1 MDISKTDGD
10 SPSVFVVVRAVMDWK
25 EKVRRFAANEGVIAG
40 FCGAEADEPLKT
52 LLLRKRQHQ
61 PQCGFEPNDLDLRTN
76 PSLTLSG
83 AKSILVC
90 LFPYFRSDI
99 VKQNLSRYACIPD
112 YHVVV
117 RKKLE
122 KISEYIR
129 QFDNTIQYKC
139 YSDNGPLVDRYLAYK
154 AGLGFFG
161 QNCQFIHDTY
171 GSWCF
176 IGYSILTA
184 DIPPDKP
191 LDRTCAGCGKCRE
204 ACPGGALDGKM
215 GFDCERCISY
225 LTQKGELTDR
235 QAALLTGQ
243 DSVYGCDVCQEV
255 CPHNEGV
262 PNTPVQEFYGAKLE
276 KLEYNEVNRLSEREF
291 KRKFKTFPFAWRGK
305 SVILRNLEKEMLDK

>member
-1 MDISKTDGD
+1 M
-10 SPSVFVVVRAVMDWK
+10 VVGAVMDWK
-25 EKVRRFAANEGVIAG
+25 EKVRSFAANEGVLAG
-40 FCGAEADEPLKT
+40 FCSAEADESLKA
-52 LLLRKRQHQ
+52 LLLRKRRRQ
-61 PQCGFEPNDLDLRTN
+61 PPCGFEPKNLDLRTD
-76 PSLTLSG
+76 PSLTLPG

-99 VKQNLSRYACIPD
+99 AKQNLSRYACIPD
-112 YHVVV
+112 YHIVV

-161 QNCQFIHDTY
+161 RNCHFIHETY

-191 LDRTCAGCGKCRE
+191 LDRTCADCGKCRA
-204 ACPGGALDGKM
+204 ACPGGALDGMM

-225 LTQKGELTDR
+225 LTQKKELTGE
-235 QAALLTGQ
+235 QAALLAGQ
-243 DSVYGCDVCQEV
+243 ESVYGCDVCQEV
-255 CPHNEGV
+255 CPHNQDV
-262 PNTPVQEFYGAKLE
+262 PDTPVQEFYGAKLE
-276 KLEYNEVNRLSEREF
+276 KLEYNEVNRLSGREF
-291 KRKFKTFPFAWRGK
+291 KRKFQTFPFAWRGK